1 MAKGII
7 GKKLGMTNVFA
18 DDGRLIPV
26 TVVEAGP
33 CRVVQ
38 IKSVARDG
46 YDAVQLGFIDRKA
59 SRVNKPLRG
68 HFKKGGVEPSMYLR
82 EIRDFGGDM
91 KTGDLV
97 SSSVFEKGEKI
108 EAIGTSKGKG
118 FAGVMKRHGFSGGAE
133 SHGSMFN
140 RAPGSIGSS
149 AYPSRV
155 WAGKKLPGH
164 MGDARVTVKG
174 LEVVAVE
181 PEKNLILIKGA
192 VPGAIGS
199 LVVLQSRV

>member
-82 EIRDFGGDM
+82 EIRDFEGDM